1 MEEQNNGLNEQN
13 NEMNQ
18 EVIET
23 YETPYNETPNNNETF
38 TGAGASTA
46 PTYEFNPNAQPKK
59 KQDSFGKKAGRLVA
73 SSLVFGILAGTTMI
87 GMEYASHNW
96 GLLAS
101 SAQTSHS
108 NKEVKTTTTVTN
120 TSSKTEVEEGSV
132 AQIAQNSMPSIV
144 AITSKVVTTEYDFFN
159 QQYNRE
165 SEGSGSGIIIGKSDD
180 ELLVATNNHVVEGA
194 SELTVQFIDKKT
206 VKATIKGTDADS
218 DLAVISIDLKDI
230 DSDTLDAIA
239 VAVLGDSDDLQ
250 VGEQVVAIGNA
261 LGYGQSVTV
270 GYISALDRE
279 VALEDK
285 NMTLLQTD
293 AAINAGNSGGAL
305 LNMKGQVIGIN
316 SAKYAGNGVEG
327 MGYAI
332 PISDATPIINSLM
345 NPIPEEQQAF
355 LGIMGS
361 DITEEMQQRFNWPSG
376 IYVSEVSEDSPAQ
389 KGGIEAGD
397 IIVEFDGDKISS
409 MSSLQSMLSRKQQ
422 GDKVKVVVKRQNARG
437 SYSEETLT
445 ITLQAKGKAK

>member
-1 MEEQNNGLNEQN
+1 
-13 NEMNQ
+13 
-18 EVIET
+18 
-23 YETPYNETPNNNETF
+23 
-38 TGAGASTA
+38 
-46 PTYEFNPNAQPKK
+46 
-59 KQDSFGKKAGRLVA
+59 
-73 SSLVFGILAGTTMI
+73 MI

-270 GYISALDRE
+270 GYISALNRE